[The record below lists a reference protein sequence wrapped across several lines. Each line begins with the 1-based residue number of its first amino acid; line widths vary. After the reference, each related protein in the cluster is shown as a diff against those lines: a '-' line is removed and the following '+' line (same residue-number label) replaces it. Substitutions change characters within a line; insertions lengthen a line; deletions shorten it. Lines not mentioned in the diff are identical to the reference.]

1 MMTPHMP
8 EDSARTPVFG
18 PGHEV
23 ARLIQ
28 GGLPVIAGLRAC
40 AEESCS
46 RRDRA
51 NLRRM
56 ADRLEAGAPVE
67 EVISQTSGIPDYL
80 KQITAAGVR
89 TGQLAPLLADYL
101 TLSRQR
107 RDLQQQLLMAGVY
120 PLLVLLAL
128 IAVGSIFPVWIIPQ
142 FANIFNDFGLE
153 LPAITQFVIA
163 LSNWALRS
171 WPLLLGLLLAGAVAF
186 LGHGTLPGRGI
197 RQAILKMIPVLGASL
212 RHAGLSEFCFLLSV
226 LIRAGID
233 LPEALTL
240 LGTSLNDMSL
250 RRESRRLSS
259 RIAAGESIGELIR
272 TSHLPP
278 ELLDLFNQTA
288 STDALAEQLRMYG
301 VLHAT
306 QAEVK
311 LRQTLVLLE
320 PTFIVI
326 IAVGA
331 GGLILS
337 ILAPLIRLLNDLS

>member
-1 MMTPHMP
+1 MIDARFP
-8 EDSARTPVFG
+8 EDSSKAPLFG

-28 GGLPVIAGLRAC
+28 GGLPLIAGLRAC

-56 ADRLEAGAPVE
+56 ADRLEAGTPVD
-67 EVISQTSGIPDYL
+67 EVLSQSSGIPDYL
-80 KQITAAGVR
+80 KELTATGIR
-89 TGQLAPLLADYL
+89 TGQLAPLLSDYL

-107 RDLQQQLLMAGVY
+107 RDLQHQLLMAGVY

-128 IAVGSIFPVWIIPQ
+128 LAVGSIFPIWIIPQ
-142 FANIFNDFGLE
+142 FEDIFNDFGLE
-153 LPAITQFVIA
+153 LPAITRFVIA
-163 LSNWALRS
+163 LSKWTLSS
-171 WPLLLGLLLAGAVAF
+171 WPLLLGLLLACVATF
-186 LGHGTLPGRGI
+186 LGHASLPGRGI
-197 RQAILKMIPVLGASL
+197 RQAIIKTIPVLGPSL
-212 RHAGLSEFCFLLSV
+212 RQAGLSEFCFLLSV
-226 LIRAGID
+226 LIRARID

-250 RRESRRLSS
+250 RRESRQLSD

-272 TSHLPP
+272 TSQLPP
-278 ELLDLFNQTA
+278 ELLDLFNQIA
-288 STDALAEQLRMYG
+288 SADALAEQLRMYG
-301 VLHAT
+301 LLYAT

-320 PTFIVI
+320 PAFIVI
-326 IAVGA
+326 IAVGV